1 MNLAHRV
8 LHSLGATKVFDVNV
22 VSDPKTEE
30 EFNAI
35 RYESETPI
43 TWEQYQ
49 ERYPSIELKFGT
61 KQLRYV
67 RNILL
72 SDTDWVMTTDVFQS
86 LTNKEEWI
94 AYRQALRDLPENPP
108 VFKWKE
114 ARIDIDNMDMPVKP
128 PILRSTPS

>member
-8 LHSLGATKVFDVNV
+8 LHSLGAKHVFDVNV
-22 VSDPKTEE
+22 IEDPKTEE

-49 ERYPSIELKFGT
+49 ERYPSIELKFGI

-72 SDTDWVMTTDVFQS
+72 SDTDWVMTADVFQS

-114 ARIDIDNMDMPVKP
+114 AKLDIDNMNMPIKP
-128 PILRSTPS
+128 QVLRNTPS